1 MKKDLIVSLVCLA
14 GTVALYISL
23 RWVGDPKAIVFP
35 RIVIVIMAI
44 LSGLLL
50 LQNIMTR
57 RVNSQTRERYP
68 FVRVI
73 LTFFV
78 IVIYFAVMEWL
89 GFYLSSFL
97 FFVTVSFVLGS
108 RELNPAKGLARIGI
122 AAIFMAFLF
131 LLFNK
136 LLEVQTPRGLFF

>member
-23 RWVGDPKAIVFP
+23 HWIENPGAVTFP
-35 RIVIVIMAI
+35 RIIIIIMAI

-50 LQNIMTR
+50 IQSLMTKK
-57 RVNSQTRERYP
+57 VSSQTGKYYP

-89 GFYLSSFL
+89 GVCLSSFL

-108 RELNPAKGLARIGI
+108 RELSPAKGAARIGI